1 MSGVWWLWCVLDVH
15 ELFLDEVNIWKTF
28 FHFKIRLKATLYT
41 FLEILIRT
49 WKILFNVLLMF
60 LAYILTSHMGKVML
74 LIENIQ
80 RTRKIR
86 KTKLTL
92 ELANI
97 ILNSHC
103 RHPDKTLWH
112 YKRNRIGFSIFHRIH
127 GRFTRLPLWVICGAD
142 LQHFICQILIS
153 IGDTLKISSVGTWWK
168 ISEVVLQKDKQ
179 HLHNSKVHNALI
191 L

>member
-1 MSGVWWLWCVLDVH
+1 MVCFRCTWVVPRWGQYMK
-15 ELFLDEVNIWKTF
+15 NI

-49 WKILFNVLLMF
+49 WKILFNVLFMF

-112 YKRNRIGFSIFHRIH
+112 YKRNRIGFSIFHGIH

-168 ISEVVLQKDKQ
+168 IFEVVLQKDKQ